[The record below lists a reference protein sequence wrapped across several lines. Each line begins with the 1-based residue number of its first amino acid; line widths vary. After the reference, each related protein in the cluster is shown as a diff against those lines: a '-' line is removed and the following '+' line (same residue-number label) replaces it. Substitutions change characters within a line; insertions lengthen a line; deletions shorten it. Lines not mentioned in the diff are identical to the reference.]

1 MQLPKT
7 RAELAS
13 FIDHTLL
20 SPSATYADVDK
31 LCHEAKSYGFH
42 AVCVN
47 PVNVKRCKDQ
57 LRGSEVKIV
66 SVIGFPF
73 GANKTE
79 IKVAEAKAAIE
90 DGADELDMVMNVGA
104 FKSGDLETVR
114 SDISAVASVAKAS
127 HALLKVILETGYLSD
142 DEKVIACELA
152 VGAGADFVKTS
163 TGYGPGGANAHD
175 VKLMKE
181 AVGGRAQV
189 KAAGGIHTAAQALEL
204 IAAGASRIGASHSVE
219 ILETFSAVSGSGPA

>member
-57 LRGSEVKIV
+57 LKGSEVKVV

-79 IKVAEAKAAIE
+79 IKAAEAKAAIE

-104 FKSGDLETVR
+104 LNLETSKPYAPISPRWHPWPRRATR
-114 SDISAVASVAKAS
+114 S
-127 HALLKVILETGYLSD
+127 
-142 DEKVIACELA
+142 
-152 VGAGADFVKTS
+152 
-163 TGYGPGGANAHD
+163 
-175 VKLMKE
+175 
-181 AVGGRAQV
+181 
-189 KAAGGIHTAAQALEL
+189 
-204 IAAGASRIGASHSVE
+204 
-219 ILETFSAVSGSGPA
+219 